1 MFRRILALIQ
11 KYERPISVASMLGGF
26 VIDQIFFNRI
36 DLWQTQALFAA
47 YAAVCFVSILMLH
60 SIEERAV
67 RGFPRPRWRGVI
79 PIFTQFS
86 LGGFW
91 SAFFFFYGH
100 SASLPAAWPFLLL
113 IVAILIGNEYFAKY
127 HERLV
132 FTSIL
137 FFFALYSYAI
147 FEVPIILGRMS
158 NAIFLLSGLV
168 AIAVFAFF
176 VSLLRLL
183 GRNRFRQDVW
193 RIRAGALAVLVIINL
208 FYFTNILPPLP
219 LSAKAAGIYH
229 AVWRVPGDYLAV
241 TEREPWTVRYLGF
254 TPTYHVV
261 AGESLYAYSAV
272 FAPTALTTTII
283 HRWQWYD
290 PATGSWQT
298 RASIRYPIVGG
309 RDGGYRGY
317 SAVLMDKTG
326 TWRVDIMTDNGLI
339 IARLRFNTERVQ
351 LPPPESTVNLP

>member
-1 MFRRILALIQ
+1 MFRKLFALIQ
-11 KYERPISVASMLGGF
+11 KYERHIAVASMLGGF
-26 VIDQIFFNRI
+26 AIDQIFFERV

-47 YAAVCFVSILMLH
+47 YASVCFLSILLLH
-60 SIEERAV
+60 WIEERAA
-67 RGFPRPRWRGVI
+67 RGIARPRWRGVV

-91 SAFFFFYGH
+91 SAFFYFYGH
-100 SASLPAAWPFLLL
+100 SASIAASWPFLLL
-113 IVAILIGNEYFAKY
+113 IVFILVGNEYFAKY

-147 FEVPIILGRMS
+147 FEVPIILGRIS
-158 NAIFLLSGLV
+158 SGVFLLSGLV
-168 AIAVFAFF
+168 AVALFALFLL
-176 VSLLRLL
+176 LLRLT
-183 GRNRFRQDVW
+183 GRSRFRRDAW
-193 RIRAGALAVLVIINL
+193 RIRAGAIIVLVVINL
-208 FYFTNILPPLP
+208 FYFTNVLPPLP

-229 AVWRVPGDYLAV
+229 AVWRVPGDYLAI
-241 TEREPWTVRYLGF
+241 TEQEPWMVRYLGF

-272 FAPTALTTTII
+272 FAPTALATTII

-290 PATGSWQT
+290 PAANAWET
-298 RASIRYPIVGG
+298 RASIKYPIVGG

-317 SAVLMDKTG
+317 SAVLMNKTG
-326 TWRVDIMTDNGLI
+326 KWRVDIMTTDGLI
-339 IARLRFNTERVQ
+339 IARLRFNVARVQ
-351 LPPPESTVNLP
+351 LPPVESTIPLR